1 MMNKVIADRVEPASL
16 RCKQGLGADTI
27 CRGNKRRMLHC
38 LDAARIEDTRECSHA
53 RQHIA
58 PLRSPYSIAHEPL
71 SSIRGSDVY
80 ATCGVDTI
88 RTKIFVHTLRHHST
102 TLSRFLAYS

>member
-1 MMNKVIADRVEPASL
+1 
-16 RCKQGLGADTI
+16 
-27 CRGNKRRMLHC
+27 MLHF
-38 LDAARIEDTRECSHA
+38 LDAARIEDTRERSHA

-58 PLRSPYSIAHEPL
+58 PLRSPYGIMHEPL
-71 SSIRGSDVY
+71 SSIRGSNIN
-80 ATCGVDTI
+80 AACSVDAI